1 MPTELSSPSAQD
13 YSDWIGKTESR
24 NDEIGLTLARRAAVL
39 SDLDP
44 QAYRRGVALP
54 PHWYSMFFTPNV
66 EAARIGHDGHPMK
79 GDFLPP
85 IALPRRMFVGR
96 EVTFLRPLRV
106 GAEAVKTSRIT
117 AITPKTGRSGPLV
130 FVQVT
135 HTISVDG
142 QDSVIEKQN
151 VVYRESPSADTSGS
165 AGSAGSAGLRAGA
178 ENADAK
184 TGLPGTA
191 WREER
196 LIDPVLLFRY
206 SALTWNSHRIHYDAD
221 YARDKEGYRGCVMN
235 GALTLHLLID
245 AALRRMDGRPLAR
258 LEARLSSPLFLGDT
272 MVLEGAEPVHDD
284 ASGQDT
290 VQAWVLNPQGRV
302 SAQVTLCFGPD
313 EDTAAVADEDAADSG
328 HVAGARGT
336 VHAAR

>member
-1 MPTELSSPSAQD
+1 MSPDTSTATTTSAHDYAEWLGRTETRD
-13 YSDWIGKTESR
+13 
-24 NDEIGLTLARRAAVL
+24 DEIGLTLARRAAVL

-44 QAYRRGVALP
+44 MAYRRGSAIP

-66 EAARIGHDGHPMK
+66 PAARIGHDGHPAK

-96 EVTFLRPLRV
+96 EVSFLHPLRI

-117 AITPKTGRSGPLV
+117 AITPKTGRSGSLV

-142 QDSVIEKQN
+142 QDAVIEKQN
-151 VVYRESPSADTSGS
+151 VVYREAPSSST
-165 AGSAGSAGLRAGA
+165 AGA
-178 ENADAK
+178 SSAAAADPS
-184 TGLPGTA
+184 LPPAA
-191 WREER
+191 WREQR

-221 YARDKEGYRGCVMN
+221 YARDQEGYRGCVMN

-245 AALRRMDGRPLAR
+245 AALRRVNGRSLRR

-272 MVLEGAEPVHDD
+272 MTLEGTEPAPDGETGPGAGLDTGLD
-284 ASGQDT
+284 AGLDT
-290 VQAWVLNPQGRV
+290 AQARVLDPQGRIA
-302 SAQVTLCFGPD
+302 AQITLGYAP
-313 EDTAAVADEDAADSG
+313 AAELG
-328 HVAGARGT
+328 HVAR
-336 VHAAR
+336 